1 MIVDRAIVYAE
12 KEGFRALQLDVYRP
26 DPSPVGG
33 PEEPLPVVLN
43 IHGGGWRVSGRHHT
57 PRETRSWPEGFVGRI
72 TDAGF
77 VVVACDYRFS
87 GEALWPAALDDVK
100 DALHWVQAN
109 VAEFGGDPSRVAVWG
124 QSAGGYLAAALGLAT
139 DVSGIAGVV
148 CWYPITDFTT
158 LDQDDPVSYP
168 ALFLGGPLG
177 TIAARAREASTP
189 RQARPDAPP
198 FLLQHGTADTMA
210 PFDQS
215 VRLHDALA
223 AVGADVDLD
232 VIGGAEHFFGGHDDV
247 EGVFLRAIT
256 FLNGATALAVATAS
270 EEVAS

>member
-26 DPSPVGG
+26 DLSPTHDPAGL
-33 PEEPLPVVLN
+33 LPVVLN
-43 IHGGGWRVSGRHHT
+43 IHGGGWRVSGRHRT
-57 PRETRSWPEGFVGRI
+57 PRETRPWPEGFFGRI
-72 TDAGF
+72 TDDGF
-77 VVVACDYRFS
+77 VVVSCDYRFS

-100 DALHWVQAN
+100 DALRWTQAN
-109 VAEFGGDPSRVAVWG
+109 IAEFGGDPSRLAVWG

-148 CWYPITDFTT
+148 CWYPITDFTA
-158 LDQDDPVSYP
+158 LDQEDPESYP

-177 TIAARAREASTP
+177 TVAALAREASTP
-189 RQARPDAPP
+189 HQARLDAPP

-215 VRLHDALA
+215 ARLRDALA
-223 AVGADVDLD
+223 AVGARVQLD
-232 VIGGAEHFFGGHDDV
+232 AIDGAEHFFGGHDDV
-247 EGVFLRAIT
+247 DGVFRRAIT
-256 FLNGATALAVATAS
+256 FLSDVVATTS
-270 EEVAS
+270 EAART